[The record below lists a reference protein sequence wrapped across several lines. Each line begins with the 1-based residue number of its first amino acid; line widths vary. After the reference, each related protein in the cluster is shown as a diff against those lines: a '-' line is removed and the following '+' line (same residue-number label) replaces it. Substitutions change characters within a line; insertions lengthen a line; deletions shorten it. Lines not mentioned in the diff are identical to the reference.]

1 MAFLVWCLVLVW
13 RWWLPA
19 VVGARICHQSR
30 HLPMTS
36 SRWGLPSS
44 GGCQS
49 PVVLAVAVVFADLL
63 ARWICLRC
71 RGCPGGSSGGCQSP
85 VVLDLLAVIA
95 PKVRQVIG
103 RRCR

>member
-1 MAFLVWCLVLVW
+1 MLVLGVWCW

-19 VVGARICHQSR
+19 VVGARICQQSR
-30 HLPMTS
+30 HLHHAVAGGACL
-36 SRWGLPSS
+36 RC
-44 GGCQS
+44 GCQS

-63 ARWICLRC
+63 ANWICLRC

-95 PKVRQVIG
+95 PKVLQVIG
-103 RRCR
+103 RRC